1 MDTAREYRYAIDLK
15 KITACIYVYA
25 QNAGQAGNRKMKYKL
40 SNAEREVREIVTS
53 GRQDAGQILAR
64 LKSVFRLWEAEPITD
79 ANIKGVYKDIEDIL
93 REAQAQADA
102 QTDGLK
108 KLAEREAA
116 Q

>member
-15 KITACIYVYA
+15 KITTCIYVYA
-25 QNAGQAGNRKMKYKL
+25 QKAEQTGNRYMKYKL
-40 SNAEREVREIVTS
+40 NKTERKVREVVSS

-64 LKSVFRLWEAEPITD
+64 LKSVFRMWEAEPITD
-79 ANIKGVYKDIEDIL
+79 ENIKGVYKDIEDIL